1 MPKLNPRLWIV
12 DSVFGGCYMREWAIW
27 KLKRIKQGICDTF
40 SDLITAIRVFIEF
53 YGQGI
58 MVGIIYLV
66 FALVGALIIW
76 DFGSRF

>member
-1 MPKLNPRLWIV
+1 
-12 DSVFGGCYMREWAIW
+12 MREWILW

-40 SDLITAIRVFIEF
+40 SDVITAIRVFIEF

-66 FALVGALIIW
+66 FASVGALIIW
-76 DFGSRF
+76 DIGSRF

>member
-1 MPKLNPRLWIV
+1 
-12 DSVFGGCYMREWAIW
+12 MREWAIW
-27 KLKRIKQGICDTF
+27 KLKRIKQDICETF
-40 SDLITAIRVFIEF
+40 SDVIIAIRVFIDF

-76 DFGSRF
+76 DIGSKN

>member
-1 MPKLNPRLWIV
+1 
-12 DSVFGGCYMREWAIW
+12 MREWAIW

-40 SDLITAIRVFIEF
+40 SDVIIAIRVFIDF
-53 YGQGI
+53 YGYGI

-76 DFGSRF
+76 DIGSKI

>member
-1 MPKLNPRLWIV
+1 
-12 DSVFGGCYMREWAIW
+12 MREWVIW

-40 SDLITAIRVFIEF
+40 SDVIIAIRVFIDF

-76 DFGSRF
+76 DIGSKI

>member
-1 MPKLNPRLWIV
+1 M
-12 DSVFGGCYMREWAIW
+12 FGGGLDERWAIW

-40 SDLITAIRVFIEF
+40 SDVIIAIRVFIEF

-76 DFGSRF
+76 DIGSKI